1 MLLLSGWAPGILI
14 IVRNFDVRHGRSRA
28 GQDGVRGFAGRPHEN
43 VRRVRNFILEELA
56 DALDDRSGQFRYF
69 FIRSNNRVEP
79 YAADDRNVHE
89 CSARNDAVAIRPL
102 SHEEAHQIVRD
113 FIETLADGEL
123 AERLSAAAQTA
134 MPARF
139 LQVLGAYPRARRSWL
154 SYRQRRLEAVALEW
168 LRSQDV
174 DLAELGLD
182 RAPRAEEEACGLR
195 FDAALEPL
203 MDEVGQRVK
212 AFWRKGAVVV
222 ASVAGVRTEMHV
234 DEIYHSNAIRGNR
247 LTREQTEALIA
258 RGETVGGLT
267 LREHLEAV
275 NLHKAL
281 LHVDALAKTHA
292 PLTERS
298 IRELHALLFSAID
311 DENAGAYRRIDTRIV
326 GRDYL
331 PPESAL
337 VPALLREFTE
347 WLEETTAQ
355 PIAKATAVQAKIQN
369 ISPFLD
375 GNGRVG
381 RLLSSMILIVSGF
394 PPAIV
399 RSEDAS
405 RYYDGLREADAGDL
419 SGLLKLTI
427 DCIDESLRRLEAAV
441 S

>member
-1 MLLLSGWAPGILI
+1 M
-14 IVRNFDVRHGRSRA
+14 
-28 GQDGVRGFAGRPHEN
+28 
-43 VRRVRNFILEELA
+43 RNFILEELA

-79 YAADDRNVHE
+79 YAADDRNAHA
-89 CSARNDAVAIRPL
+89 CSSRNDSVALHPI
-102 SHEEAHQIVRD
+102 SNEQAHQIVRD
-113 FIETLADGEL
+113 FIDSLADGEL
-123 AERLSAAAQTA
+123 AERLRAAASLGL
-134 MPARF
+134 PARF

-154 SYRQRRLEAVALEW
+154 SFRQRRLEALALDW
-168 LRSQDV
+168 LREEGI
-174 DLAELGLD
+174 DLGGLGLD
-182 RAPRAEEEACGLR
+182 HAPRAEEEAVGLR
-195 FDAALEPL
+195 FDAALESDMESL
-203 MDEVGQRVK
+203 AERVK
-212 AFWRKGAVVV
+212 AFWRKGAAVV
-222 ASVAGVRTEMHV
+222 ASVSAVRGEMHV
-234 DEIYHSNAIRGNR
+234 EEIYHSNAIRGNR
-247 LTREQTEALIA
+247 LSREQTESLIA

-281 LHVDALAKTHA
+281 FHVDALAKSHA

-298 IRELHALLFSAID
+298 IRELHAMLFAAID

-337 VPALLREFTE
+337 VPALVRELTE

-355 PIAKATAVQAKIQN
+355 PVAKATAVQAKIQN

-381 RLLSSMILIVSGF
+381 RLLSSMILTASGY

-399 RSEDAS
+399 RSDDAS
-405 RYYDGLREADAGDL
+405 RYYESLRQADAGDL
-419 SGLLKLTI
+419 SGLLRLTV
-427 DCIDESLRRLEAAV
+427 DGIDESLRRLEAAV
-441 S
+441 A